1 MEEDFNFIKNSDE
14 SISDIKDYLFR
25 VLAHWK
31 WFLVTIPI
39 GLAIA
44 YYINIS
50 TEKKFGLNA
59 TISIAEKQNP
69 LFSGGTNIAFNWGGV
84 SDKVEGVRRYLSSRT
99 HNEAVV
105 KELQFYIEYLKE
117 GRFRIEDVYGKT
129 PFEVILEPN
138 QYQLLNTLIRIDFI
152 DDRIFNLSVDFG
164 EKTSAKL
171 INYDKDKILDFSI
184 SNSMYSQQ
192 FSLDEELHLP
202 FLNIALQSLDEM
214 KAIAG
219 SSFLIRFKSIN

>member
-59 TISIAEKQNP
+59 TISISEKQNP

-84 SDKVEGVRRYLSSRT
+84 SDKVEGVRRYLTSRT

-105 KELQFYIEYLKE
+105 KELQFYIEYLKC
-117 GRFRIEDVYGKT
+117 
-129 PFEVILEPN
+129 L
-138 QYQLLNTLIRIDFI
+138 
-152 DDRIFNLSVDFG
+152 
-164 EKTSAKL
+164 
-171 INYDKDKILDFSI
+171 
-184 SNSMYSQQ
+184 
-192 FSLDEELHLP
+192 
-202 FLNIALQSLDEM
+202 
-214 KAIAG
+214 
-219 SSFLIRFKSIN
+219 